1 MGFSKA
7 YLEDKM
13 ANGIN
18 DILSVYRQSLA
29 SERQTRMAEMQLSLS
44 ALQFEAQQRFRE
56 SGRRREDALGSLE
69 YATAS
74 TKEALSQDSNLIYSK
89 IASIKPI
96 AEADYDETTGA
107 MKKSNKIVGK
117 LEDLGYSLTDATQIV
132 TIANQYGLAS
142 KNPAL
147 AVGAQQMAI
156 ELGTRVARDYDT
168 WQREGFAKNTKE
180 YQPKSPLL
188 TAMEKSGV
196 MYKGTDALQRDLS
209 VDAFIGVAQAT
220 QALENIETERME
232 MGTGD
237 YSLDR
242 PLTVGALETSGDE
255 IDFASLAA
263 DAGVSLGLT
272 TPGGAPVEVDI
283 KDEVTGYLETGGTK
297 EGAAALI
304 PVHQRNTD
312 AEIMESVAFLPDEDK
327 LRIEKELA
335 DLTDLISDKVVGLDS
350 LYTEREDSISKYKLY
365 ENQLD
370 EAKQRRQYF
379 YDMGD
384 SEKERQ
390 VAKEVTKLRNIVTG
404 QTQSNLAKEYYASD
418 EGAQRGLEGRGN
430 LKQGLFGTNP
440 AYEGTVT
447 KEIIELSKEIK
458 DLQIKKDSF
467 AAR

>member
-1 MGFSKA
+1 
-7 YLEDKM
+7 M

-29 SERQTRMAEMQLSLS
+29 SERQTRMAEMQLALS
-44 ALQFEAQQRFRE
+44 ALQFEAQQKFRE

-69 YATAS
+69 YASAS

-96 AEADYDETTGA
+96 AEADYDDTTGA

-156 ELGTRVARDYDT
+156 ELGTRVARDYDI

-188 TAMEKSGV
+188 TAMEKSGI
-196 MYKGTDALQRDLS
+196 MYKGSDALQRDLS

-242 PLTVGALETSGDE
+242 PLTVGALETSGDV
-255 IDFASLAA
+255 IDFASLA
-263 DAGVSLGLT
+263 DEAGVSLGI
-272 TPGGAPVEVDI
+272 G
-283 KDEVTGYLETGGTK
+283 GGT
-297 EGAAALI
+297 EGGLNVELQDEISAGVELEGI
-304 PVHQRNTD
+304 SEGQYGVGVVSD
-312 AEIMESVAFLPDEDK
+312 EEIMEKLDFLPQTDQEN
-327 LRIEKELA
+327 IEKQLA
-335 DLTDLISDKVVGLDS
+335 DLNETITNKMVSLDS
-350 LYTEREDSISKYKLY
+350 LYNERDDRVSEYNLMEGERDKF
-365 ENQLD
+365 
-370 EAKQRRQYF
+370 EARREYF
-379 YDMGD
+379 Y
-384 SEKERQ
+384 K
-390 VAKEVTKLRNIVTG
+390 
-404 QTQSNLAKEYYASD
+404 
-418 EGAQRGLEGRGN
+418 LEGREGKNYIDAAEELFALERKIDTSVEAKEARVSTGYRSGTMGKGN
-430 LKQGLFGTNP
+430 LEQGVFGENP
-440 AYEGTVT
+440 KYENTYT
-447 KEIIELSKEIK
+447 KDIIKLSQEIE
-458 DLQIKKDSF
+458 DLNRKKMNF
-467 AAR
+467 APR

>member
-1 MGFSKA
+1 
-7 YLEDKM
+7 
-13 ANGIN
+13 
-18 DILSVYRQSLA
+18 
-29 SERQTRMAEMQLSLS
+29 
-44 ALQFEAQQRFRE
+44 
-56 SGRRREDALGSLE
+56 
-69 YATAS
+69 
-74 TKEALSQDSNLIYSK
+74 
-89 IASIKPI
+89 
-96 AEADYDETTGA
+96 
-107 MKKSNKIVGK
+107 MKKSNKIVKK
-117 LEDLGYSLTDATQIV
+117 LEELGYETIDATQIV
-132 TIANQYGLAS
+132 SIANQYGLAS

-188 TAMEKSGV
+188 TAMEKSGI
-196 MYKGTDALQRDLS
+196 MYKGSDALQRDLS

-255 IDFASLAA
+255 IDFAALA
-263 DAGVSLGLT
+263 DETGVSLGLT
-272 TPGGAPVEVDI
+272 TPEGAGAPVGVNI
-283 KDEVTGYLETGGTK
+283 KDEVTGYLETGGEKT
-297 EGAAALI
+297 GSAALI

-312 AEIMESVAFLPDEDK
+312 AEIMESIAFLPDEDK
-327 LRIEKELA
+327 LKIEKELA
-335 DLTDLISDKVVGLDS
+335 DLTDLISDKVVSLDS

-384 SEKERQ
+384 TEKERQ
-390 VAKEVTKLRNIVTG
+390 VAKEVTKLNRIVTG

-418 EGAQRGLEGRGN
+418 EGTQRGLEGRGN

-447 KEIIELSKEIK
+447 KEIIELSKEIQG
-458 DLQIKKDSF
+458 LQRKKDSF